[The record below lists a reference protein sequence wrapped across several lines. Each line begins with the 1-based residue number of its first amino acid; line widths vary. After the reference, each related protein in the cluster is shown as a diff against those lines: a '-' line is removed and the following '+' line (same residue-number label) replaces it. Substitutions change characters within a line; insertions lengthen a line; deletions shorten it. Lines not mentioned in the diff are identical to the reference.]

1 MTVDVLE
8 TCPFRATPVRRMNE
22 RIFQILS
29 EEDH

>member
-8 TCPFRATPVRRMNE
+8 TCPFRATSVRRMTE
-22 RIFQILS
+22 RIVQILA